1 MNISELFIRR
11 PVFAT
16 VVSLILVLVGL
27 VSYDRLSVREYP
39 EIDEPV
45 VTVTTT
51 YRGASASVIEREVT
65 QPLEDSMAGIEG
77 IEILSSTSRAEESQV
92 TARFTLET
100 DPDVAASDVRDRVG
114 RARGLLPDEID
125 EPIIAKVEAD
135 AQPIMYIAFKS
146 DRMSELEITDY
157 LDRIVTD
164 RLQNQPG
171 VAQVSI
177 FGGREYSMRIWVDR
191 SRLAAYG
198 LTVQDVENAVR
209 TQNAEIPSGRIESI
223 DREFTVLAKT
233 ALQTPDEFGHIVVKQ
248 ADGFQVR
255 LNQVARVEVAAADER
270 RSATYNGETSI
281 SLGIVKQATANPL
294 EVAANVRQAL
304 KDLAPTL
311 PTGMSAFVGYDT
323 SVFIA
328 ESISSV
334 YETIFEAVL
343 LVVLVIFVFLRT
355 LRASFIPVVTIP
367 ISLITSFAIMLMLG
381 FSINTLTLLSMVLA
395 IGLVVDDAIVMLEN
409 IYRHIEEGKAPFR
422 AAIEGSKEITFAV
435 IAMTLTLA
443 AVYAPV
449 GFAEGRTGKLFL
461 EFALTL
467 AATVVVSGFVALTLT
482 PMLCSKLLR
491 HETKESRIQRWLRER
506 LEDLDEGYKNILA
519 KALVRRKLIVGIA
532 AVLALSCVGL
542 FMVLKQELAPFE
554 DRGTLLVVGQ
564 APQGATLEF
573 SQRYAKQLQNLYV
586 DIPEVA
592 GYLVVSGFPQITD
605 LVSFSRLVPWDE
617 RSRTQQE
624 IIAMLQPKLGK
635 IPGILAF
642 GVNPPSLGQSSRS
655 QPVEYVIQ
663 ASGTYEELEG
673 YVNAVMDEIR
683 QNRGFVNP
691 DSNLKLQK
699 PQLDIQV
706 NRDKVVDAG
715 IDVSTVGRT
724 LETLLGGR
732 QVTRYEQGG
741 KQYDVII
748 QVADDERQTPTDIRD
763 IYVRGDKGEMVQLSN
778 LIEVKETVA
787 PNSLN
792 HFNQLRSA
800 TISASLAPGYSMGEA
815 LEFLDAT
822 TQRLL
827 PTSAQTDLDG
837 QLREFVK
844 SSGTIA
850 VTFALALLFIYLV
863 LAAQFESF
871 IDPLIILVSVPLSI
885 FGALMLLFLTDTTLN
900 IYSQVGL
907 ITLVGLISKHGI
919 LIVEFSNQLREKG
932 HSVYDAV
939 VEAAGLRL
947 RPIMMT
953 TGAMVLGALPLALA
967 SGAGAESR
975 RSIGYVIVGGI
986 SFGTLL
992 TLFVVPTVYLIIA
1005 GWRARRL
1012 EAKAAQ
1018 APNVPPSVPAE

>member
-1 MNISELFIRR
+1 MHISELFIRR

-16 VVSLILVLVGL
+16 VVSLILMLIGI

-45 VTVTTT
+45 VTVTTV
-51 YRGASASVIEREVT
+51 YRGASASVVEREVT

-77 IEILSSTSRAEESQV
+77 IEVLSSASRPEESQV
-92 TARFTLET
+92 TARFTLAT

-114 RARGLLPDEID
+114 RARGLLPDDVD

-146 DRMSELEITDY
+146 DRMSSLEITDY
-157 LDRIVTD
+157 LDRIVRD

-191 SRLAAYG
+191 ARLAAYN

-209 TQNAEIPSGRIESI
+209 AQNTEIPSGRIESL

-233 ALQTPDEFGHIVVKQ
+233 ALQTPEEFENIVVKES
-248 ADGFQVR
+248 DGFQVR
-255 LNQVARVEVAAADER
+255 LSQVARVEVAAADVR

-281 SLGIVKQATANPL
+281 SLGVVKQATANPL
-294 EVAANVRQAL
+294 EVAAAVRKTL
-304 KDLAPTL
+304 DDLAPSL
-311 PTGMSAFVGYDT
+311 PEGMGSFVGYDT

-328 ESISSV
+328 ESIRSV
-334 YETIFEAVL
+334 YETILEAIV

-355 LRASFIPVVTIP
+355 VRASFIPVVTIP
-367 ISLITSFAIMLMLG
+367 ISLITSFAIMLMFG
-381 FSINTLTLLSMVLA
+381 FSINTLTLLAMVLA

-409 IYRHIEEGKAPFR
+409 IYRHIEMGKTPFQ
-422 AAIEGSKEITFAV
+422 AAIDGSREITFAV
-435 IAMTLTLA
+435 IAMTLTLV

-449 GFAEGRTGKLFL
+449 SFAEGRTGKLFL

-467 AATVVVSGFVALTLT
+467 AGAVAVSGFVALTLT

-491 HETKESRIQRWLRER
+491 HETSQGRIQRWLG
-506 LEDLDEGYKNILA
+506 DKLDELDAGYKKL
-519 KALVRRKLIVGIA
+519 LRRVLEMQRAVVAVAIVVG
-532 AVLALSCVGL
+532 LSCAGFL
-542 FMVLKQELAPFE
+542 MLLQQELAPLE

-573 SQRYAKQLQNLYV
+573 SARYAKQIEQIYI

-605 LVSFSRLVPWDE
+605 LVSFSRLIHWSE

-624 IIAMLQPKLGK
+624 IVNEMQPKLAR

-642 GVNPPSLGQSSRS
+642 AVNPPSLGQSGRS
-655 QPVEYVIQ
+655 LPVEYVVQ
-663 ASGTYEELEG
+663 ASGTYEELEQ
-673 YVNAVMDEIR
+673 YVNRMMQEIR
-683 QNRGFVNP
+683 QNPGFVNP
-691 DSNLKLQK
+691 DTNLKLQK
-699 PQLDIQV
+699 PQLDIAV

-715 IDVSTVGRT
+715 IDVATVGRT

-732 QVTRYEQGG
+732 RVTRYEQGG
-741 KQYDVII
+741 KQYDVIV
-748 QVADDERQTPTDIRD
+748 QVADEERQTPNDISN
-763 IYVRGDKGEMVQLSN
+763 IYVRGGKGEMVQLSN
-778 LIEVKETVA
+778 LISVTETVA
-787 PNSLN
+787 PNALN
-792 HFNQLRSA
+792 RFNQLRAA
-800 TISASLAPGYSMGEA
+800 TISANLAPGYSMGEA
-815 LEFLDAT
+815 QAFLDDAAE
-822 TQRLL
+822 RLL
-827 PTSAQTDLDG
+827 PATAQTDVDG

-844 SSGTIA
+844 SSNTIA
-850 VTFALALLFIYLV
+850 VTFVLALLFIYLV
-863 LAAQFESF
+863 LSAQFESF
-871 IDPLIILVSVPLSI
+871 LDPLVILVSVPLSI
-885 FGALMLLFLTDTTLN
+885 AGALMLLFLTGTTLN

-919 LIVEFSNQLREKG
+919 LIVEFSNQLRERG
-932 HSVYDAV
+932 SSVYDAV
-939 VEAAGLRL
+939 VEASGLRL
-947 RPIMMT
+947 RPILMT
-953 TGAMVLGALPLALA
+953 TGAMVLGATPLALA

-975 RSIGYVIVGGI
+975 RSIGLVIVGGI

-992 TLFVVPTVYLIIA
+992 TLFVVPTVYLILA
-1005 GWRARRL
+1005 GWRERRV
-1012 EAKAAQ
+1012 ATKAAKD
-1018 APNVPPSVPAE
+1018 VPAPAD

>member
-1 MNISELFIRR
+1 MHISELFIRR

-16 VVSLILVLVGL
+16 VVSLILMLIGI

-45 VTVTTT
+45 VTVTTV
-51 YRGASASVIEREVT
+51 YRGASASVVEREVT

-77 IEILSSTSRAEESQV
+77 IEVLSSASRPEESQV
-92 TARFTLET
+92 TARFTLAT

-114 RARGLLPDEID
+114 RARGLLPTDVD

-146 DRMSELEITDY
+146 DRMSSLEITDY
-157 LDRIVTD
+157 LDRIVKD

-191 SRLAAYG
+191 ARLAAYN
-198 LTVQDVENAVR
+198 LTVQDVENAIR
-209 TQNAEIPSGRIESI
+209 AQNTEIPSGRIESL

-233 ALQTPDEFGHIVVKQ
+233 ALQTPTEFENIVVKES
-248 ADGFQVR
+248 DGFQVR
-255 LNQVARVEVAAADER
+255 LSQVARVEVAAADVR

-281 SLGIVKQATANPL
+281 SLGVVKQATANPL
-294 EVAANVRQAL
+294 EVAAAVRKAL
-304 KDLAPTL
+304 DDLAPSL
-311 PTGMSAFVGYDT
+311 PEGMASFVGYDT

-328 ESISSV
+328 ESIRSV
-334 YETIFEAVL
+334 YETIVEAIV

-355 LRASFIPVVTIP
+355 VRASFIPVVTIP
-367 ISLITSFAIMLMLG
+367 IALITSFAIMLMFG
-381 FSINTLTLLSMVLA
+381 FSINTLTLLAMVLA

-409 IYRHIEEGKAPFR
+409 IYRHIEMGKTPFQ
-422 AAIEGSKEITFAV
+422 AAIDGSREITFAV
-435 IAMTLTLA
+435 IAMTLTLI

-449 GFAEGRTGKLFL
+449 SFAEGRTGKLFL

-467 AATVVVSGFVALTLT
+467 AGAVVVSGFVALTLT

-491 HETKESRIQRWLRER
+491 HETSQSRLQRWLGDR
-506 LEDLDEGYKNILA
+506 LDDLDAGYKKLLQRALA
-519 KALVRRKLIVGIA
+519 RQRMVVTVAVIVGI
-532 AVLALSCVGL
+532 SCGGL
-542 FMVLKQELAPFE
+542 MMLLQRELAPLE

-573 SQRYAKQLQNLYV
+573 SARYARQIEKIYV

-605 LVSFSRLVPWDE
+605 LVSFSRLIHWGD

-624 IIAMLQPKLGK
+624 IVNEIQPRLGR

-642 GVNPPSLGQSSRS
+642 AINPPSLGQSGRS
-655 QPVEYVIQ
+655 LPVEYVIQ
-663 ASGTYEELEG
+663 ASGTYEELEQF
-673 YVNAVMDEIR
+673 VNRMMQEIR
-683 QNRGFVNP
+683 QNPGFVNP
-691 DSNLKLQK
+691 DTNLKLQK
-699 PQLDIQV
+699 PQLDIEV

-715 IDVSTVGRT
+715 IDVATVGRT

-732 QVTRYEQGG
+732 RVTRYEQGG
-741 KQYDVII
+741 KQYDVIV
-748 QVADDERQTPTDIRD
+748 QVADEERQTPDDISN
-763 IYVRGDKGEMVQLSN
+763 IYVRGGQGDMVQLSN
-778 LIEVKETVA
+778 LISVTETVA
-787 PNSLN
+787 PNALN
-792 HFNQLRSA
+792 RFNQLRAA
-800 TISASLAPGYSMGEA
+800 TISANLAPGYSMGEA
-815 LEFLDAT
+815 QAFLDEAA
-822 TQRLL
+822 QRLL
-827 PTSAQTDLDG
+827 PATAQTDVDG

-844 SSGTIA
+844 SSNTIA
-850 VTFALALLFIYLV
+850 ITFVLALLFIYLV
-863 LAAQFESF
+863 LSAQFESF
-871 IDPLIILVSVPLSI
+871 LDPLVILVSVPLSI
-885 FGALMLLFLTDTTLN
+885 AGALLLLFLTGTTLN

-919 LIVEFSNQLREKG
+919 LIVEFSNQLRARG
-932 HSVYDAV
+932 RPVYEAV
-939 VEAAGLRL
+939 VEASGLRL
-947 RPIMMT
+947 RPILMT
-953 TGAMVLGALPLALA
+953 TGAMVLGAMPLALA

-975 RSIGYVIVGGI
+975 RSIGLVIVGGI

-992 TLFVVPTVYLIIA
+992 TLFVVPTVYLLLA
-1005 GWRARRL
+1005 GWQERRQAARTGRD
-1012 EAKAAQ
+1012 
-1018 APNVPPSVPAE
+1018 APVPAE

>member
-16 VVSLILVLVGL
+16 VISLILMLLGL

-45 VTVTTT
+45 VTVTTV
-51 YRGASASVIEREVT
+51 YRGASASVVEREVT

-77 IEILSSTSRAEESQV
+77 IEVLSSASRSEESQV

-114 RARGLLPDEID
+114 RARGFLPDDVD

-146 DRMSELEITDY
+146 DRMSALDITDY

-164 RLQNQPG
+164 RIQNQPG

-177 FGGREYSMRIWVDR
+177 FGGRQYSMRIWIDR
-191 SRLAAYG
+191 ARLAAYN
-198 LTVQDVENAVR
+198 LTVQDVENSIRA
-209 TQNAEIPSGRIESI
+209 QNAEIPSGRIESL

-233 ALQTPDEFGHIVVKQ
+233 ALKTPAEFEEIVVKTS
-248 ADGFQVR
+248 DGFQVR
-255 LNQVARVEVAAADER
+255 LNQVARVEIAAADER

-294 EVAANVRQAL
+294 EVAANVRKAL
-304 KDLAPTL
+304 DNLAPTL
-311 PTGMSAFVGYDT
+311 PAGMTSFVGYDT
-323 SVFIA
+323 SIFIA
-328 ESISSV
+328 ESIKSV

-343 LVVLVIFVFLRT
+343 LVVFVIFVFLRT

-367 ISLITSFAIMLMLG
+367 ISLIASFAIMLMLG
-381 FSINTLTLLSMVLA
+381 FSINTLTLLAMVLA

-409 IYRHIEEGKAPFR
+409 IYRHIEEGMTPFQ
-422 AAIEGSKEITFAV
+422 AALTGSREISFAI

-467 AATVVVSGFVALTLT
+467 AGTVVVSGFVALTLT
-482 PMLCSKLLR
+482 PMLCSKMLR
-491 HETKESRIQRWLRER
+491 HETKEIRLQRWLRER
-506 LEDLDEGYKNILA
+506 LEEIDAGYKSMLTSVLSRRGAVIA
-519 KALVRRKLIVGIA
+519 IALVIA
-532 AVLALSCVGL
+532 VSSVGL
-542 FMVLKQELAPFE
+542 FMLLRQELAPFE

-573 SQRYAKQLQNLYV
+573 SQRYAEQLEGLYTDV
-586 DIPEVA
+586 PEVM

-605 LVSFSRLVPWDE
+605 LISFARLVPWSE

-624 IIAMLQPKLGK
+624 IVATLQGKLAR
-635 IPGILAF
+635 IPGIMAF

-655 QPVEYVIQ
+655 QPIEYVVQ
-663 ASGTYEELEG
+663 ASGTYEDLEK
-673 YVNAVMDEIR
+673 YVNAMMNDIR
-683 QNRGFVNP
+683 QNPGFVNP
-691 DSNLKLQK
+691 DTNLKLQK
-699 PQLDIQV
+699 PQLDIEV

-741 KQYDVII
+741 KQYDVIV
-748 QVADDERQTPTDIRD
+748 QVDASERRTPDDISN
-763 IYVRGDKGEMVQLSN
+763 IYVRGGNGEMVQLSN
-778 LIEVKETVA
+778 LVNVTETVA
-787 PNSLN
+787 PNALN

-800 TISASLAPGYSMGEA
+800 TISASLAPSYSMGEA
-815 LEFLDAT
+815 LDFLNAT
-822 TQRLL
+822 AQRVL
-827 PTSAQTDLDG
+827 PASAQTDLDG
-837 QLREFVK
+837 QLREFVE

-850 VTFALALLFIYLV
+850 VTFVLALFFIYLV

-885 FGALMLLFLTDTTLN
+885 AGALMLLFLTGTTLN

-932 HSVYDAV
+932 LSVYDAV

-947 RPIMMT
+947 RPILMT
-953 TGAMVLGALPLALA
+953 TGAMVLGSLPLALA
-967 SGAGAESR
+967 TGAGAESR

-1005 GWRARRL
+1005 GWRERRV
-1012 EAKAAQ
+1012 EAKAA
-1018 APNVPPSVPAE
+1018 ATAAPAE

>member
-16 VVSLILVLVGL
+16 VVSLILMLLGL

-39 EIDEPV
+39 AIDEPV
-45 VTVTTT
+45 VTVTTV
-51 YRGASASVIEREVT
+51 YRGASASVVEREVT

-77 IEILSSTSRAEESQV
+77 IEVLSSASRPEESQV

-114 RARGLLPDEID
+114 RARGLLPDDVD

-146 DRMSELEITDY
+146 DRMSALEITDY

-177 FGGREYSMRIWVDR
+177 FGGREYSMRIWIDR
-191 SRLAAYG
+191 LRLAAYN
-198 LTVQDVENAVR
+198 LTVQDVENAIR
-209 TQNAEIPSGRIESI
+209 AQNAEIPSGRIESL

-233 ALQTPDEFGHIVVKQ
+233 ALQTPEEFENIIVKQ
-248 ADGFQVR
+248 AGGFQVR
-255 LNQVARVEVAAADER
+255 LAQVARVEVAAANIR

-281 SLGIVKQATANPL
+281 SLGVVKQATANPL
-294 EVAANVRQAL
+294 EVAAGVRRAL
-304 KDLAPTL
+304 EDLAPTL
-311 PTGMSAFVGYDT
+311 PVGMSSAVGYDT
-323 SVFIA
+323 SIFIA

-334 YETIFEAVL
+334 YETIGEAIV

-381 FSINTLTLLSMVLA
+381 FSINTLTLLAMVLA

-409 IYRHIEEGKAPFR
+409 IYRHIEEGMTPFD
-422 AAIEGSKEITFAV
+422 AAIAGSKEITFAV

-467 AATVVVSGFVALTLT
+467 AGTVVVSGFVALTLT

-491 HETKESRIQRWLRER
+491 HEVNEGRIQRWLSTQ
-506 LEDLDEGYKNILA
+506 LDKIDAGYKRMLGRALA
-519 KALVRRKLIVGIA
+519 MNRVIVGIA
-532 AVLALSCVGL
+532 AAVALSCVGL
-542 FMVLKQELAPFE
+542 FFLLQQELAPVE

-573 SQRYAKQLQNLYV
+573 SARYAKQIESIYI

-605 LVSFSRLVPWDE
+605 LVSFSRLVHWSE

-624 IIAMLQPKLGK
+624 IVNEIQPKLAR

-642 GVNPPSLGQSSRS
+642 GVNPPSLGQSGRS

-663 ASGTYEELEG
+663 ASGTYEELDH
-673 YVNAVMDEIR
+673 YVELMMNEVR
-683 QNRGFVNP
+683 NNPGFVNP

-706 NRDKVVDAG
+706 NRSKVVDAG

-732 QVTRYEQGG
+732 QITRYEQGG
-741 KQYDVII
+741 QQYDVIV
-748 QVADDERQTPTDIRD
+748 QVGDEERRTPGDISN
-763 IYVRGDKGEMVQLSN
+763 IYVRGGGGEMVQLSN
-778 LIEVKETVA
+778 LLTVNESVA

-792 HFNQLRSA
+792 RFNQLRAA
-800 TISASLAPGYSMGEA
+800 TISANLAPGYSMGQA
-815 LEFLDAT
+815 LNFLDDAAA
-822 TQRLL
+822 RLL
-827 PTSAQTDLDG
+827 PSNAQTDVDG

-844 SSGTIA
+844 SSGAIA
-850 VTFALALLFIYLV
+850 VTFVLALLFIYLV

-871 IDPLIILVSVPLSI
+871 VDPLIILVSVPLSLA
-885 FGALMLLFLTDTTLN
+885 GALLLLFLTNTTLN

-919 LIVEFSNQLREKG
+919 LIVEFSNQLRAKG
-932 HSVYDAV
+932 HSVYEAV

-947 RPIMMT
+947 RPILMT

-975 RSIGYVIVGGI
+975 RSIGLVIVGGI

-992 TLFVVPTVYLIIA
+992 TLFVVPTVYLLIA
-1005 GWRARRL
+1005 GARERRVA
-1012 EAKAAQ
+1012 AKAARVSH
-1018 APNVPPSVPAE
+1018 APAE

>member
-16 VVSLILVLVGL
+16 VVSLILMLLGL

-39 EIDEPV
+39 AIDEPV
-45 VTVTTT
+45 VTVTTV
-51 YRGASASVIEREVT
+51 YRGASASVVEREVT

-77 IEILSSTSRAEESQV
+77 IEVLSSASRPEESQV

-114 RARGLLPDEID
+114 RARGLLPDDVE

-146 DRMSELEITDY
+146 DRMSALEITDY

-177 FGGREYSMRIWVDR
+177 FGGREYSMRIWIDR
-191 SRLAAYG
+191 LRLAAYN
-198 LTVQDVENAVR
+198 LTVQDVENAIR
-209 TQNAEIPSGRIESI
+209 AQNAEIPSGRIESL

-233 ALQTPDEFGHIVVKQ
+233 ALQTPEQFENIVVKE

-255 LNQVARVEVAAADER
+255 LAQVARVEVAAADIR

-281 SLGIVKQATANPL
+281 SLGVVKQATANPL
-294 EVAANVRQAL
+294 EVAAGVRRAL
-304 KDLAPTL
+304 DDLAPTL
-311 PTGMSAFVGYDT
+311 PVGMSSAVGYDT
-323 SVFIA
+323 SIFIA
-328 ESISSV
+328 ESIKSV
-334 YETIFEAVL
+334 YETIGEAIV

-381 FSINTLTLLSMVLA
+381 FSINTLTLLAMVLA

-409 IYRHIEEGKAPFR
+409 IYRHIEEGMTPFQ
-422 AAIEGSKEITFAV
+422 AAITGSKEITFAV

-467 AATVVVSGFVALTLT
+467 AGTVIVSGFVALTLT

-491 HETKESRIQRWLRER
+491 HETSEGRVQRWLGRQLDRIDGAYKRSLER
-506 LEDLDEGYKNILA
+506 
-519 KALVRRKLIVGIA
+519 ALSMTRVVVGVA
-532 AVLALSCVGL
+532 AIIALSCVGL
-542 FMVLKQELAPFE
+542 FFLLQQELAPIE

-573 SQRYAKQLQNLYV
+573 SARYAKQIESIYV

-605 LVSFSRLVPWDE
+605 LVSFSRLAHWSE

-624 IIAMLQPKLGK
+624 IVDEIQPKLAR

-642 GVNPPSLGQSSRS
+642 GVNPPSLGQSGRS

-663 ASGTYEELEG
+663 ASGTYEELDH
-673 YVNAVMDEIR
+673 YVELMMNEIR
-683 QNRGFVNP
+683 NNPGFVNP

-699 PQLDIQV
+699 PQLDIEV
-706 NRDKVVDAG
+706 NRSKVVDAG

-724 LETLLGGR
+724 LETLLGSR
-732 QVTRYEQGG
+732 QITRYEQGG
-741 KQYDVII
+741 QQYDVIV
-748 QVADDERQTPTDIRD
+748 QVAEDERRTPTDISN
-763 IYVRGDKGEMVQLSN
+763 IYVRGGKGEMVQLSN
-778 LIEVKETVA
+778 LLTVSESVA

-792 HFNQLRSA
+792 RFNQLRAA
-800 TISASLAPGYSMGEA
+800 TISANLAPGYSMGQA
-815 LEFLDAT
+815 LSFLEDTAA
-822 TQRLL
+822 RIL
-827 PTSAQTDLDG
+827 PSNAQTDVDG

-844 SSGTIA
+844 SSGAIA
-850 VTFALALLFIYLV
+850 VTFVLALLFIYLV

-871 IDPLIILVSVPLSI
+871 VDPLIILVSVPLSI
-885 FGALMLLFLTDTTLN
+885 AGALLLLFLTNTTLN

-932 HSVYDAV
+932 RSVYDAV

-947 RPIMMT
+947 RPILMT

-967 SGAGAESR
+967 DGAGAESR
-975 RSIGYVIVGGI
+975 RSIGLVIVGGI

-992 TLFVVPTVYLIIA
+992 TLFVVPTVYLLIA
-1005 GWRARRL
+1005 GARERRIA
-1012 EAKAAQ
+1012 AKAARVSP
-1018 APNVPPSVPAE
+1018 APAE

>member
-1 MNISELFIRR
+1 MHISELFIRR

-16 VVSLILVLVGL
+16 VVSLILMLIGI

-45 VTVTTT
+45 VTVTTV
-51 YRGASASVIEREVT
+51 YRGASASVVEREVT

-77 IEILSSTSRAEESQV
+77 IEVLSSASRPEESQV
-92 TARFTLET
+92 TARFTLAT

-114 RARGLLPDEID
+114 RARGLLPTDVD

-146 DRMSELEITDY
+146 DRMSSLEITDY
-157 LDRIVTD
+157 LDRIVKD

-191 SRLAAYG
+191 ARLAAYN
-198 LTVQDVENAVR
+198 LTVQDVENAIR
-209 TQNAEIPSGRIESI
+209 AQNTEIPSGRIESL

-233 ALQTPDEFGHIVVKQ
+233 ALQTPTEFENIVVKES
-248 ADGFQVR
+248 DGFQVR
-255 LNQVARVEVAAADER
+255 LSQVARVEVAAADVR

-281 SLGIVKQATANPL
+281 SLGVVKQATANPL
-294 EVAANVRQAL
+294 EVAAAVRKAL
-304 KDLAPTL
+304 DDLAPSL
-311 PTGMSAFVGYDT
+311 PEGMASFVGYDT

-328 ESISSV
+328 ESIRSV
-334 YETIFEAVL
+334 YETIVEAIV

-355 LRASFIPVVTIP
+355 VRASFIPVVTIP
-367 ISLITSFAIMLMLG
+367 IALITSFAIMLMFG
-381 FSINTLTLLSMVLA
+381 FSINTLTLLAMVLA

-409 IYRHIEEGKAPFR
+409 IYRHIEMGKTPFQ
-422 AAIEGSKEITFAV
+422 AAIDGSREITFAV
-435 IAMTLTLA
+435 IAMTLTLV

-449 GFAEGRTGKLFL
+449 SFAEGRTGKLFL

-467 AATVVVSGFVALTLT
+467 AGAVVVSGFVALTLT

-491 HETKESRIQRWLRER
+491 HETSQSRLQRWLGDR
-506 LEDLDEGYKNILA
+506 LDDLDAGYKKLLQR
-519 KALVRRKLIVGIA
+519 ALEKQRMVVTVAVIVGI
-532 AVLALSCVGL
+532 SCGGL
-542 FMVLKQELAPFE
+542 MMLLQRELAPLE

-573 SQRYAKQLQNLYV
+573 SARYARQIEKIYV

-605 LVSFSRLVPWDE
+605 LVSFSRLIHWGD

-624 IIAMLQPKLGK
+624 IVNEIQPRLGR

-642 GVNPPSLGQSSRS
+642 AINPPSLGQSGRS
-655 QPVEYVIQ
+655 LPVEYVIQ
-663 ASGTYEELEG
+663 ASGTYEELEQF
-673 YVNAVMDEIR
+673 VNRMMQEIR
-683 QNRGFVNP
+683 QNPGFVNP
-691 DSNLKLQK
+691 DTNLKLQK
-699 PQLDIQV
+699 PQLDIEV

-715 IDVSTVGRT
+715 IDVATVGRT

-732 QVTRYEQGG
+732 RVTRYEQGG
-741 KQYDVII
+741 KQYDVIV
-748 QVADDERQTPTDIRD
+748 QVADEERQTPDDISN
-763 IYVRGDKGEMVQLSN
+763 IYVRGGQGDMVQLSN
-778 LIEVKETVA
+778 LISVTETVA
-787 PNSLN
+787 PNALN
-792 HFNQLRSA
+792 RFNQLRAA
-800 TISASLAPGYSMGEA
+800 TISANLAPGYSMGEA
-815 LEFLDAT
+815 QAFLDEAA
-822 TQRLL
+822 QRLL
-827 PTSAQTDLDG
+827 PATAQTDVDG

-844 SSGTIA
+844 SSNTIA
-850 VTFALALLFIYLV
+850 ITFVLALLFIYLV
-863 LAAQFESF
+863 LSAQFESF
-871 IDPLIILVSVPLSI
+871 LDPLVILVSVPLSI
-885 FGALMLLFLTDTTLN
+885 AGALLLLFLTGTTLN

-919 LIVEFSNQLREKG
+919 LIVEFSNQLRARG
-932 HSVYDAV
+932 RPVYEAV
-939 VEAAGLRL
+939 VEASGLRL
-947 RPIMMT
+947 RPILMT
-953 TGAMVLGALPLALA
+953 TGAMVLGAMPLALA

-975 RSIGYVIVGGI
+975 RSIGLVIVGGI

-992 TLFVVPTVYLIIA
+992 TLFVVPTVYLLLA
-1005 GWRARRL
+1005 GWQERRQAARTGRD
-1012 EAKAAQ
+1012 
-1018 APNVPPSVPAE
+1018 APVPAE

>member
-16 VVSLILVLVGL
+16 VISLILMLLGL

-45 VTVTTT
+45 VTVTTV
-51 YRGASASVIEREVT
+51 YRGASASVVEREVT

-77 IEILSSTSRAEESQV
+77 IEVLSSASRSEESQV

-114 RARGLLPDEID
+114 RARGFLPDDVD

-146 DRMSELEITDY
+146 DRMSALDITDY

-177 FGGREYSMRIWVDR
+177 FGGRQYSMRIWIDR
-191 SRLAAYG
+191 ARLAAYN
-198 LTVQDVENAVR
+198 LTVQDVENSIRA
-209 TQNAEIPSGRIESI
+209 QNAEIPSGRIESL

-233 ALQTPDEFGHIVVKQ
+233 ALKTPAEFEEIVVKTS
-248 ADGFQVR
+248 DGFQVR
-255 LNQVARVEVAAADER
+255 LSQVARVEIAAADER

-281 SLGIVKQATANPL
+281 SLGVVKQATANPL
-294 EVAANVRQAL
+294 EVAANVRKAL
-304 KDLAPTL
+304 DNLAPTL
-311 PTGMSAFVGYDT
+311 PAGMTSFVGYDT

-328 ESISSV
+328 ESIKSV

-343 LVVLVIFVFLRT
+343 LVVFVIFVFLRT

-367 ISLITSFAIMLMLG
+367 ISLIASFAIMLMLG
-381 FSINTLTLLSMVLA
+381 FTINTLTLLAMVLA

-409 IYRHIEEGKAPFR
+409 IYRHIEDGMTPFQ
-422 AAIEGSKEITFAV
+422 AALTGSREISFAI

-467 AATVVVSGFVALTLT
+467 AGTVVVSGFVALTLT

-491 HETKESRIQRWLRER
+491 HETKEIRLQRWLRER
-506 LEDLDEGYKNILA
+506 LDEIDAGYKRMLTGA
-519 KALVRRKLIVGIA
+519 LSRRGAVVAVALVIA
-532 AVLALSCVGL
+532 VSCVGL
-542 FMVLKQELAPFE
+542 FMLLRQELAPFE

-573 SQRYAKQLQNLYV
+573 SQRYARQLEGLYTDV
-586 DIPEVA
+586 PEVM

-605 LVSFSRLVPWDE
+605 LISFARVVPWSE

-624 IIAMLQPKLGK
+624 IIATLQGKLAR
-635 IPGILAF
+635 IPGIMAF

-655 QPVEYVIQ
+655 QPVEYVVQ
-663 ASGTYEELEG
+663 ASGTYEDLEK
-673 YVNAVMDEIR
+673 YVNAMMNDIR
-683 QNRGFVNP
+683 QNPGFVNP
-691 DSNLKLQK
+691 DTNLKLQK
-699 PQLDIQV
+699 PQLDIEV

-741 KQYDVII
+741 KQYDVIV
-748 QVADDERQTPTDIRD
+748 QVDASERRTPDDISN
-763 IYVRGDKGEMVQLSN
+763 IYVRGGQGEMVQLSN
-778 LIEVKETVA
+778 LVSVTETVA
-787 PNSLN
+787 PNALN

-815 LEFLDAT
+815 LDFLNGTA
-822 TQRLL
+822 QRVL
-827 PTSAQTDLDG
+827 PASAQTDLDG
-837 QLREFVK
+837 QLREFVE

-850 VTFALALLFIYLV
+850 VTFVLALFFIYLV

-871 IDPLIILVSVPLSI
+871 IDPLVILVSVPLSI
-885 FGALMLLFLTDTTLN
+885 AGALMLLFLTGTTLN

-932 HSVYDAV
+932 LPVYDAV

-947 RPIMMT
+947 RPILMT
-953 TGAMVLGALPLALA
+953 TGAMVLGSLPLALA
-967 SGAGAESR
+967 TGAGAESR

-986 SFGTLL
+986 SFGSLL
-992 TLFVVPTVYLIIA
+992 TLFVVPTVYLLVA
-1005 GWRARRL
+1005 GWRERRIA
-1012 EAKAAQ
+1012 AKAA
-1018 APNVPPSVPAE
+1018 AATAAAE

>member
-1 MNISELFIRR
+1 MHISELFIRR

-16 VVSLILVLVGL
+16 VVSLILMLIGI

-45 VTVTTT
+45 VTVTTV
-51 YRGASASVIEREVT
+51 YRGASASVVEREVT

-77 IEILSSTSRAEESQV
+77 IEVLSSASRPEESQV
-92 TARFTLET
+92 TARFTLAT

-114 RARGLLPDEID
+114 RARGLLPTDVD

-146 DRMSELEITDY
+146 DRMSSLEITDY
-157 LDRIVTD
+157 LDRIVKD

-191 SRLAAYG
+191 ARLAAYN
-198 LTVQDVENAVR
+198 LTVQDVENAIR
-209 TQNAEIPSGRIESI
+209 AQNTEIPSGRIESL

-233 ALQTPDEFGHIVVKQ
+233 ALQTPTEFENIVVKES
-248 ADGFQVR
+248 DGFQVR
-255 LNQVARVEVAAADER
+255 LSQVARVEVAAADVR

-281 SLGIVKQATANPL
+281 SLGVVKQATANPL
-294 EVAANVRQAL
+294 EVAAAVRKAL
-304 KDLAPTL
+304 DDLAPSL
-311 PTGMSAFVGYDT
+311 PEGMASFVGYDT

-328 ESISSV
+328 ESIRSV
-334 YETIFEAVL
+334 YETIVEAIV

-355 LRASFIPVVTIP
+355 VRASFIPVVTIP
-367 ISLITSFAIMLMLG
+367 IALITSFAIMLMFG
-381 FSINTLTLLSMVLA
+381 FSINTLTLLAMVLA

-409 IYRHIEEGKAPFR
+409 IYRHIEMGKTPFQ
-422 AAIEGSKEITFAV
+422 AAIDGSREITFAV
-435 IAMTLTLA
+435 IAMTLTLV

-449 GFAEGRTGKLFL
+449 SFAEGRTGKLFL

-467 AATVVVSGFVALTLT
+467 AGAVVVSGFVALTLT

-491 HETKESRIQRWLRER
+491 HETSQSRLQRWLGDR
-506 LEDLDEGYKNILA
+506 LDDLDVGYKKLLQRALA
-519 KALVRRKLIVGIA
+519 RQRMVVTVAVIVGI
-532 AVLALSCVGL
+532 SCGGL
-542 FMVLKQELAPFE
+542 MMLLQRELAPLE

-573 SQRYAKQLQNLYV
+573 SARYARQIEKIYV

-605 LVSFSRLVPWDE
+605 LVSFSRLIHWGD

-624 IIAMLQPKLGK
+624 IVNEIQPRLGR

-642 GVNPPSLGQSSRS
+642 AINPPSLGQSGRS
-655 QPVEYVIQ
+655 LPVEYVIQ
-663 ASGTYEELEG
+663 ASGTYEELEQF
-673 YVNAVMDEIR
+673 VNRMMQEIR
-683 QNRGFVNP
+683 QNPGFVNP
-691 DSNLKLQK
+691 DTNLKLQK
-699 PQLDIQV
+699 PQLDIEV

-715 IDVSTVGRT
+715 IDVATVGRT

-732 QVTRYEQGG
+732 RVTRYEQGG
-741 KQYDVII
+741 KQYDVIV
-748 QVADDERQTPTDIRD
+748 QVADEERQTPDDISN
-763 IYVRGDKGEMVQLSN
+763 IYVRGGQGDMVQLSN
-778 LIEVKETVA
+778 LISVTETVA
-787 PNSLN
+787 PNALN
-792 HFNQLRSA
+792 RFNQLRAA
-800 TISASLAPGYSMGEA
+800 TISANLAPGYSMGEA
-815 LEFLDAT
+815 QAFLDETA
-822 TQRLL
+822 QRLL
-827 PTSAQTDLDG
+827 PATAQTDVDG

-844 SSGTIA
+844 SSNTIA
-850 VTFALALLFIYLV
+850 ITFVLALLFIYLV
-863 LAAQFESF
+863 LSAQFESF
-871 IDPLIILVSVPLSI
+871 LDPLVILVSVPLSI
-885 FGALMLLFLTDTTLN
+885 AGALLLLFLTGTTLN

-919 LIVEFSNQLREKG
+919 LIVEFSNQLRARG
-932 HSVYDAV
+932 RPVYEAV
-939 VEAAGLRL
+939 VEASGLRL
-947 RPIMMT
+947 RPILMT
-953 TGAMVLGALPLALA
+953 TGAMVLGAMPLALA

-975 RSIGYVIVGGI
+975 RSIGLVIVGGI

-992 TLFVVPTVYLIIA
+992 TLFVVPTVYLLLA
-1005 GWRARRL
+1005 GWQERRQAARTGRD
-1012 EAKAAQ
+1012 
-1018 APNVPPSVPAE
+1018 APVPAE

>member
-1 MNISELFIRR
+1 MHISELFIRR

-16 VVSLILVLVGL
+16 VVSLILMLIGI

-45 VTVTTT
+45 VTVTTV
-51 YRGASASVIEREVT
+51 YRGASAAVVEREVT
-65 QPLEDSMAGIEG
+65 QALEDSMAGIEG
-77 IEILSSTSRAEESQV
+77 IEVLSSASRPEESQV
-92 TARFTLET
+92 TARFTLTT

-114 RARGLLPDEID
+114 RARGLLPDDVE

-146 DRMSELEITDY
+146 DRMNSLEITDY
-157 LDRIVTD
+157 LDRIVSD

-191 SRLAAYG
+191 ARLAAYN

-209 TQNAEIPSGRIESI
+209 AQNAEIPSGRIESL

-233 ALQTPDEFGHIVVKQ
+233 ALQTPEEFENIVVKET
-248 ADGFQVR
+248 DGFQVR
-255 LNQVARVEVAAADER
+255 LAQVARVEVAAADVR

-281 SLGIVKQATANPL
+281 SLGVVKQATANPL
-294 EVAANVRQAL
+294 EVAAAVRKTL
-304 KDLAPTL
+304 DDLAPTL
-311 PTGMSAFVGYDT
+311 PEGMGSFVGYDT

-328 ESISSV
+328 ESIRSV
-334 YETIFEAVL
+334 YETILEAIA

-355 LRASFIPVVTIP
+355 VRASFIPVVTIP
-367 ISLITSFAIMLMLG
+367 IALITSFAIMLMFG
-381 FSINTLTLLSMVLA
+381 FSINTLTLLAMVLA

-409 IYRHIEEGKAPFR
+409 IYRHIEMGKTPFQ
-422 AAIEGSKEITFAV
+422 AAIDGSREITFAV
-435 IAMTLTLA
+435 IAMTLTLV

-449 GFAEGRTGKLFL
+449 SFAEGRTGKLFL

-467 AATVVVSGFVALTLT
+467 AGAVAVSGFVALTLT

-491 HETKESRIQRWLRER
+491 HETSQGRLQRWLG
-506 LEDLDEGYKNILA
+506 DKLDELDAGYKKLLRRALERQRAVVALA
-519 KALVRRKLIVGIA
+519 VIVG
-532 AVLALSCVGL
+532 VSCAG
-542 FMVLKQELAPFE
+542 FMMLLQRELAPLE

-573 SQRYAKQLQNLYV
+573 SARYAKQIEKIYI

-605 LVSFSRLVPWDE
+605 LVSFSRLIHWSD

-624 IIAMLQPKLGK
+624 IVSEMQPKLGR

-642 GVNPPSLGQSSRS
+642 AINPPSLGQSGRS
-655 QPVEYVIQ
+655 LPVEYVVQ
-663 ASGTYEELEG
+663 ASGTYEDLDR
-673 YVNAVMDEIR
+673 YVNLMMNEIR
-683 QNRGFVNP
+683 QNPGFVNP
-691 DSNLKLQK
+691 DTNLKLQK
-699 PQLDIQV
+699 PQLDIAV

-732 QVTRYEQGG
+732 KVTRYEQGG
-741 KQYDVII
+741 KQYDVIV
-748 QVADDERQTPTDIRD
+748 QVADDERQTPNDISN
-763 IYVRGDKGEMVQLSN
+763 IYVRGGQGEMVQLSN
-778 LIEVKETVA
+778 LVSVTETVA
-787 PNSLN
+787 PNALN
-792 HFNQLRSA
+792 RFNQLRAA
-800 TISASLAPGYSMGEA
+800 TISANLAPGYSMGEA
-815 LEFLDAT
+815 QNFLDELALRVLPAT
-822 TQRLL
+822 
-827 PTSAQTDLDG
+827 AQTDVDG

-844 SSGTIA
+844 SSNTIA
-850 VTFALALLFIYLV
+850 ITFVLALLFIYLV
-863 LAAQFESF
+863 LSAQFESF
-871 IDPLIILVSVPLSI
+871 LDPLVILVSVPLSI
-885 FGALMLLFLTDTTLN
+885 AGALLLLFLTGTTLN

-919 LIVEFSNQLREKG
+919 LIVEFSNQLRERG
-932 HSVYDAV
+932 SSVYDAV

-947 RPIMMT
+947 RPILMT
-953 TGAMVLGALPLALA
+953 TGAMVLGAMPLALA

-975 RSIGYVIVGGI
+975 RSIGLVIVGGI
-986 SFGTLL
+986 SFGTVL
-992 TLFVVPTVYLIIA
+992 TLFVVPTVYLLLA
-1005 GWRARRL
+1005 GWQERRVA
-1012 EAKAAQ
+1012 AKAARQ
-1018 APNVPPSVPAE
+1018 VHAPAE

>member
-1 MNISELFIRR
+1 MHISELFIRR

-16 VVSLILVLVGL
+16 VVSLILMLLGI

-45 VTVTTT
+45 VTVTTV
-51 YRGASASVIEREVT
+51 YRGASAAVVEREVT
-65 QPLEDSMAGIEG
+65 QALEDSMAGIEG
-77 IEILSSTSRAEESQV
+77 IEVLSSASRPEESQV
-92 TARFTLET
+92 TARFTLTT

-114 RARGLLPDEID
+114 RARGLLPDDVE

-146 DRMSELEITDY
+146 DRMDSLEITDY
-157 LDRIVTD
+157 LDRIVSD

-191 SRLAAYG
+191 ARLAAYN

-209 TQNAEIPSGRIESI
+209 AQNAEIPSGRIESY

-233 ALQTPDEFGHIVVKQ
+233 ALQTPEEFENIVVKET
-248 ADGFQVR
+248 DGFQVR
-255 LNQVARVEVAAADER
+255 LAQVARVEVAAADVR

-281 SLGIVKQATANPL
+281 SLGVVKQATANPL
-294 EVAANVRQAL
+294 EVAAAVRKTL
-304 KDLAPTL
+304 DDLAPTL
-311 PTGMSAFVGYDT
+311 PEGMGSFVGYDT

-328 ESISSV
+328 ESIRSV
-334 YETIFEAVL
+334 YETILEAIV

-355 LRASFIPVVTIP
+355 VRASFIPVVTIP
-367 ISLITSFAIMLMLG
+367 IALITSFAIMLLFG
-381 FSINTLTLLSMVLA
+381 FSINTLTLLAMVLA

-409 IYRHIEEGKAPFR
+409 IYRHIEMGKTPFQ
-422 AAIEGSKEITFAV
+422 AAIDGSREITFAV
-435 IAMTLTLA
+435 IAMTLTLV

-449 GFAEGRTGKLFL
+449 SFAEGRTGKLFL

-467 AATVVVSGFVALTLT
+467 AGAVFVSGFVALTLT

-491 HETKESRIQRWLRER
+491 HETNPGRVQRWLG
-506 LEDLDEGYKNILA
+506 DKLDELDAGYKKLLRR
-519 KALVRRKLIVGIA
+519 ALERQRAVVAVAAIV
-532 AVLALSCVGL
+532 AVSCAG
-542 FMVLKQELAPFE
+542 FMLLLQRELAPLE

-573 SQRYAKQLQNLYV
+573 SARYTKQIEQVYI

-605 LVSFSRLVPWDE
+605 LVSFSRLIHWSD

-624 IIAMLQPKLGK
+624 IVNEMQPKLGR

-642 GVNPPSLGQSSRS
+642 AINPPSLGQSGRS
-655 QPVEYVIQ
+655 LPVEYVVQ
-663 ASGTYEELEG
+663 ASGTYEDLDR
-673 YVNAVMDEIR
+673 YVNLMMDEIR
-683 QNRGFVNP
+683 LNPGFVNP
-691 DSNLKLQK
+691 DTNLKLQK
-699 PQLDIQV
+699 PQLDIEV

-732 QVTRYEQGG
+732 KVTRYEQGG
-741 KQYDVII
+741 KQYDVIV
-748 QVADDERQTPTDIRD
+748 QVGDDERRTPNDISN
-763 IYVRGDKGEMVQLSN
+763 IYVRGGQGEMVQLSN
-778 LIEVKETVA
+778 LISVTETVA
-787 PNSLN
+787 PNALN
-792 HFNQLRSA
+792 RFNQLRAA
-800 TISASLAPGYSMGEA
+800 TISANLAPGYSMGEA
-815 LEFLDAT
+815 LDFLDALAL
-822 TQRLL
+822 RVL
-827 PTSAQTDLDG
+827 PATAQTDVDG

-844 SSGTIA
+844 SSNTILI
-850 VTFALALLFIYLV
+850 TFFLALIFIYLV

-871 IDPLIILVSVPLSI
+871 LDPLVILISVPLSI
-885 FGALMLLFLTDTTLN
+885 AGALLLLFLTGTTLN

-919 LIVEFSNQLREKG
+919 LIVEFSNQLRERG
-932 HSVYDAV
+932 SSVYEAV
-939 VEAAGLRL
+939 VEASGLRL
-947 RPIMMT
+947 RPILMT
-953 TGAMVLGALPLALA
+953 TGAMVLGATPLALA

-975 RSIGYVIVGGI
+975 RSIGLVIVGGI
-986 SFGTLL
+986 SFGTVL
-992 TLFVVPTVYLIIA
+992 TLFVVPTVYLILA
-1005 GWRARRL
+1005 GWQERRIA
-1012 EAKAAQ
+1012 AKAGQDVHA
-1018 APNVPPSVPAE
+1018 PAE

>member
-1 MNISELFIRR
+1 MHISELFIRR

-16 VVSLILVLVGL
+16 VVSLILMLIGI

-45 VTVTTT
+45 VTVTTV
-51 YRGASASVIEREVT
+51 YRGASASVVEREVT

-77 IEILSSTSRAEESQV
+77 IEVLSSASRPEESQV
-92 TARFTLET
+92 TARFTLAT

-114 RARGLLPDEID
+114 RARGLLPTDVD

-146 DRMSELEITDY
+146 DRMSSLEITDY
-157 LDRIVTD
+157 LDRIVKD

-191 SRLAAYG
+191 ARLAAYN
-198 LTVQDVENAVR
+198 LTVQDVENAIR
-209 TQNAEIPSGRIESI
+209 AQNTEIPSGRIESL

-233 ALQTPDEFGHIVVKQ
+233 ALQTPTEFENIVVKES
-248 ADGFQVR
+248 DGFQVR
-255 LNQVARVEVAAADER
+255 LSQVARVEVAAADVR

-281 SLGIVKQATANPL
+281 SLGVVKQATANPL
-294 EVAANVRQAL
+294 EVAAAVRKAL
-304 KDLAPTL
+304 DDLAPSL
-311 PTGMSAFVGYDT
+311 PEGMASFVGYDT

-328 ESISSV
+328 ESIRSV
-334 YETIFEAVL
+334 YETIVEAIV

-355 LRASFIPVVTIP
+355 VRASFIPVVTIP
-367 ISLITSFAIMLMLG
+367 IALITSFAIMLMFG
-381 FSINTLTLLSMVLA
+381 FSINTLTLLAMVLA

-409 IYRHIEEGKAPFR
+409 IYRHIEMGKTPFQ
-422 AAIEGSKEITFAV
+422 AAIDGSREITFAV
-435 IAMTLTLA
+435 IAMTLTLV

-449 GFAEGRTGKLFL
+449 SFAEGRTGKLFL

-467 AATVVVSGFVALTLT
+467 AGAVVVSGFVALTLT

-491 HETKESRIQRWLRER
+491 HETSQSRLQRWLGDR
-506 LEDLDEGYKNILA
+506 LDDLDAGYKKLLQR
-519 KALVRRKLIVGIA
+519 ALEKQRMVVTVAVIVGI
-532 AVLALSCVGL
+532 SCGGL
-542 FMVLKQELAPFE
+542 MMLLQRELAPLE

-573 SQRYAKQLQNLYV
+573 SARYARQIEKIYV

-605 LVSFSRLVPWDE
+605 LVSFSRLIHWGD

-624 IIAMLQPKLGK
+624 IVNEIQPRLGR

-642 GVNPPSLGQSSRS
+642 AINPPSLGQSGRS
-655 QPVEYVIQ
+655 LPVEYVIQ
-663 ASGTYEELEG
+663 ASGTYEELEQF
-673 YVNAVMDEIR
+673 VNRMMQEIR
-683 QNRGFVNP
+683 QNPGFVNP
-691 DSNLKLQK
+691 DTNLKLQK
-699 PQLDIQV
+699 PQLDIEV

-715 IDVSTVGRT
+715 IDVATVGRT

-732 QVTRYEQGG
+732 RVTRYEQGG
-741 KQYDVII
+741 KQYDVIV
-748 QVADDERQTPTDIRD
+748 QVADEERQTPDDISN
-763 IYVRGDKGEMVQLSN
+763 IYVRGGQGDMVQLSN
-778 LIEVKETVA
+778 LISVTETVA
-787 PNSLN
+787 PNALN
-792 HFNQLRSA
+792 RFNQLRAA
-800 TISASLAPGYSMGEA
+800 TISANLAPGYSMGEA
-815 LEFLDAT
+815 QAFLDETA
-822 TQRLL
+822 QRLL
-827 PTSAQTDLDG
+827 PATAQTDVDG

-844 SSGTIA
+844 SSNTIA
-850 VTFALALLFIYLV
+850 ITFVLALLFIYLV
-863 LAAQFESF
+863 LSAQFESF
-871 IDPLIILVSVPLSI
+871 LDPLVILVSVPLSI
-885 FGALMLLFLTDTTLN
+885 AGALLLLFLTGTTLN

-919 LIVEFSNQLREKG
+919 LIVEFSNQLRARG
-932 HSVYDAV
+932 RPVYEAV
-939 VEAAGLRL
+939 VEASGLRL
-947 RPIMMT
+947 RPILMT
-953 TGAMVLGALPLALA
+953 TGAMVLGAMPLALA

-975 RSIGYVIVGGI
+975 RSIGLVIVGGI

-992 TLFVVPTVYLIIA
+992 TLFVVPTVYLLLA
-1005 GWRARRL
+1005 GWQERRQAARTGRD
-1012 EAKAAQ
+1012 
-1018 APNVPPSVPAE
+1018 APVPAE

>member
-16 VVSLILVLVGL
+16 VISLILMLLGL

-45 VTVTTT
+45 VTVTTV
-51 YRGASASVIEREVT
+51 YRGASASVVEREVT

-77 IEILSSTSRAEESQV
+77 IEVLSSASRSEESQV

-114 RARGLLPDEID
+114 RARGLLPDDVD

-146 DRMSELEITDY
+146 DRMSALDITDY

-164 RLQNQPG
+164 RIQNQAG

-177 FGGREYSMRIWVDR
+177 FGGRQYSMRIWIDR
-191 SRLAAYG
+191 ARLAAYN
-198 LTVQDVENAVR
+198 LTVQDVENSIRA
-209 TQNAEIPSGRIESI
+209 QNAEIPSGRIESL

-233 ALQTPDEFGHIVVKQ
+233 ALKTPAEFEEIVVKTS
-248 ADGFQVR
+248 DGFQVR
-255 LNQVARVEVAAADER
+255 LSQVARVEIAAADER

-281 SLGIVKQATANPL
+281 SLGVVKQATANPL
-294 EVAANVRQAL
+294 EVAANVRKAL
-304 KDLAPTL
+304 DNLAPTL
-311 PTGMSAFVGYDT
+311 PAGMTSFVGYDT
-323 SVFIA
+323 SIFIA
-328 ESISSV
+328 ESIKSV

-343 LVVLVIFVFLRT
+343 LVVFVIFVFLRT

-367 ISLITSFAIMLMLG
+367 ISLIASFAIMLMLG
-381 FSINTLTLLSMVLA
+381 FSINTLTLLAMVLA

-409 IYRHIEEGKAPFR
+409 IYRHIEEGMTPFQ
-422 AAIEGSKEITFAV
+422 AALTGSREISFAI

-467 AATVVVSGFVALTLT
+467 AGTVVVSGFVALTLT

-491 HETKESRIQRWLRER
+491 HETKEIRLQRWLRER
-506 LEDLDEGYKNILA
+506 LDEIDAGYKRMLTGALSRRGAVVAI
-519 KALVRRKLIVGIA
+519 ALVIA
-532 AVLALSCVGL
+532 VSCVGL
-542 FMVLKQELAPFE
+542 FMLLRQELAPFE

-573 SQRYAKQLQNLYV
+573 SQRYAKQLEGLYTDV
-586 DIPEVA
+586 PEVM
-592 GYLVVSGFPQITD
+592 GYLVVSGFPQITN
-605 LVSFSRLVPWDE
+605 LISFARLVPWSE

-624 IIAMLQPKLGK
+624 IVATLQGKLAR

-642 GVNPPSLGQSSRS
+642 GVNPPSLGQSARS
-655 QPVEYVIQ
+655 QPIEYVVQ
-663 ASGTYEELEG
+663 ASGTYEDLEN
-673 YVNAVMDEIR
+673 YVNAMMNDIQ
-683 QNRGFVNP
+683 QNPGFVNP
-691 DSNLKLQK
+691 DTNLKLQK
-699 PQLDIQV
+699 PQLDIEV

-741 KQYDVII
+741 KQYDVIV
-748 QVADDERQTPTDIRD
+748 QVDASERRTPDDISN
-763 IYVRGDKGEMVQLSN
+763 IYVRGGNGEMVQLSN
-778 LIEVKETVA
+778 LVSVTETVA
-787 PNSLN
+787 PNALN
-792 HFNQLRSA
+792 HFNQLRAA
-800 TISASLAPGYSMGEA
+800 TISASLAPSYSMGEA
-815 LEFLDAT
+815 LDFLNAT
-822 TQRLL
+822 AQRVL
-827 PTSAQTDLDG
+827 PASAQTDLDG
-837 QLREFVK
+837 QLREFVE

-850 VTFALALLFIYLV
+850 VTFVLALFFIYLV

-885 FGALMLLFLTDTTLN
+885 AGALMLLFLTGTTLN

-932 HSVYDAV
+932 LSVYDAV

-947 RPIMMT
+947 RPILMT
-953 TGAMVLGALPLALA
+953 TGAMVLGSLPLALA
-967 SGAGAESR
+967 TGAGAESR

-986 SFGTLL
+986 SFGSLL
-992 TLFVVPTVYLIIA
+992 TLFVVPTVYLLVA
-1005 GWRARRL
+1005 GWRERRIA
-1012 EAKAAQ
+1012 AKAA
-1018 APNVPPSVPAE
+1018 AATAPAE

>member
-16 VVSLILVLVGL
+16 VVSLILMLIGL

-77 IEILSSTSRAEESQV
+77 IEVLSSASRAETSQV
-92 TARFTLET
+92 TARFSLET

-114 RARGLLPDEID
+114 RARGLLPDEIE

-146 DRMSELEITDY
+146 DRMSELDITDY

-171 VAQVSI
+171 VAQVSV
-177 FGGREYSMRIWVDR
+177 FGGREYSMRVWIDR
-191 SRLAAYG
+191 ARLAAYN
-198 LTVQDVENAVR
+198 LTVQDIENAVR
-209 TQNAEIPSGRIESI
+209 AQNAEIPSGRIESR
-223 DREFTVLAKT
+223 DREFTVVSKT
-233 ALQTPDEFGHIVVKQ
+233 ALQTPEEFRNIVVKET
-248 ADGFQVR
+248 DGFQVR
-255 LNQVARVEVAAADER
+255 MSQVAKVEVAAADER

-281 SLGIVKQATANPL
+281 SLGVVKQATANPL
-294 EVAANVRQAL
+294 DVAANVRKAL
-304 KDLAPTL
+304 DDLAPTL
-311 PTGMSAFVGYDT
+311 PTGMSSFVGYDT
-323 SVFIA
+323 SIFIA
-328 ESISSV
+328 ESIDSV
-334 YETIFEAVL
+334 YETIFEAVI

-381 FSINTLTLLSMVLA
+381 FSINTLTLLAMVLA

-409 IYRHIEEGKAPFR
+409 IYRHIEEGKSPFQG
-422 AAIEGSKEITFAV
+422 AIEGSKEITFAV

-467 AATVVVSGFVALTLT
+467 AGTVVVSGFVALTLT

-491 HETKESRIQRWLRER
+491 HETRETRLQRWLRLR
-506 LEDLDEGYKNILA
+506 LDEIDAGYKDMLTRALARRRIIL
-519 KALVRRKLIVGIA
+519 GIA
-532 AVLALSCVGL
+532 FGVALSCGGL
-542 FMVLKQELAPFE
+542 FMLLQQELAPFE

-573 SQRYAKQLQNLYV
+573 SQRYAKQLEAIYV

-605 LVSFSRLVPWDE
+605 LISFSRLVPWEE
-617 RSRTQQE
+617 RDRTQQD
-624 IIAMLQPKLGK
+624 IVQTLQPKLNR
-635 IPGILAF
+635 IPGIMAF
-642 GVNPPSLGQSSRS
+642 AVNPPSLGQSGRS
-655 QPVEYVIQ
+655 QPIEYVIQ
-663 ASGTYEELEG
+663 ASGSYEELEH
-673 YVNAVMDEIR
+673 YVSAMMQEVWANP
-683 QNRGFVNP
+683 GFVNP
-691 DSNLKLQK
+691 DTNLKLQK
-699 PQLDIQV
+699 PQLDITV
-706 NRDKVVDAG
+706 NRAKVVDAG

-732 QVTRYEQGG
+732 QITRYEQGG
-741 KQYDVII
+741 KQYDVIV
-748 QVADDERQTPTDIRD
+748 QVADDDRRTPTDISN
-763 IYVRGDKGEMVQLSN
+763 IYVRGGKGEMIQLSN
-778 LIEVKETVA
+778 LVTVQETVA

-800 TISASLAPGYSMGEA
+800 TISANLSPGYSMGEA

-822 TQRLL
+822 ALRLL
-827 PTSAQTDLDG
+827 PANAQTDVDG

-850 VTFALALLFIYLV
+850 VTFVLALLFIYLV

-885 FGALMLLFLTDTTLN
+885 AGALMLLFLTNTTLN

-932 HSVYDAV
+932 LSVYDAV

-947 RPIMMT
+947 RPILMT
-953 TGAMVLGALPLALA
+953 TGAMVLGAMPLALA

-1005 GWRARRL
+1005 GWRERRI
-1012 EAKAAQ
+1012 EAKAAGAAH
-1018 APNVPPSVPAE
+1018 APAD

>member
-1 MNISELFIRR
+1 MHISELFIRR

-16 VVSLILVLVGL
+16 VVSLILMLIGI

-45 VTVTTT
+45 VTVTTV
-51 YRGASASVIEREVT
+51 YRGASASVVEREVT

-77 IEILSSTSRAEESQV
+77 IEVLSSASRPEESQV
-92 TARFTLET
+92 TARFTLAT

-114 RARGLLPDEID
+114 RARGLLPTDVD

-146 DRMSELEITDY
+146 DRMSSLEITDY
-157 LDRIVTD
+157 LDRIVKD

-191 SRLAAYG
+191 ARLAAYN
-198 LTVQDVENAVR
+198 LTVQDVENAIR
-209 TQNAEIPSGRIESI
+209 AQNTEIPSGRIESL

-233 ALQTPDEFGHIVVKQ
+233 ALQTPTEFENIVVKES
-248 ADGFQVR
+248 DGFQVR
-255 LNQVARVEVAAADER
+255 LSQVARVEVAAADVR

-281 SLGIVKQATANPL
+281 SLGVVKQATANPL
-294 EVAANVRQAL
+294 EVAAAVRKAL
-304 KDLAPTL
+304 DDLAPSL
-311 PTGMSAFVGYDT
+311 PEGMASFVGYDT

-328 ESISSV
+328 ESIRSV
-334 YETIFEAVL
+334 YETIVEAIV

-355 LRASFIPVVTIP
+355 VRASFIPVVTIP
-367 ISLITSFAIMLMLG
+367 IALITSFAIMLMFG
-381 FSINTLTLLSMVLA
+381 FSINTLTLLAMVLA

-409 IYRHIEEGKAPFR
+409 IYRHIEMGKTPFQ
-422 AAIEGSKEITFAV
+422 AAIDGSREITFAV
-435 IAMTLTLA
+435 IAMTLTLV

-449 GFAEGRTGKLFL
+449 SFAEGRTGKLFL

-467 AATVVVSGFVALTLT
+467 AGAVVVSGFVALTLT

-491 HETKESRIQRWLRER
+491 HETSQSRLQRWLGDR
-506 LEDLDEGYKNILA
+506 LDDLDAGYKKLLQR
-519 KALVRRKLIVGIA
+519 ALEKQRMVVTVAVIVGI
-532 AVLALSCVGL
+532 SCGGL
-542 FMVLKQELAPFE
+542 MMLLQRELAPLE

-573 SQRYAKQLQNLYV
+573 SARYARQIEKIYV

-605 LVSFSRLVPWDE
+605 LVSFSRLIHWGD

-624 IIAMLQPKLGK
+624 IVNEIQPRLGR

-642 GVNPPSLGQSSRS
+642 AINPPSLGQSGRS
-655 QPVEYVIQ
+655 LPVEYVIQ
-663 ASGTYEELEG
+663 ASGTYEELEQF
-673 YVNAVMDEIR
+673 VNRMMQEIR
-683 QNRGFVNP
+683 RNPGFVNP
-691 DSNLKLQK
+691 DTNLKLQK
-699 PQLDIQV
+699 PQLDIEV

-715 IDVSTVGRT
+715 IDVATVGRT

-732 QVTRYEQGG
+732 RVTRYEQGG
-741 KQYDVII
+741 KQYDVIV
-748 QVADDERQTPTDIRD
+748 QVADEERQTPDDISN
-763 IYVRGDKGEMVQLSN
+763 IYVRGGQGDMVQLSN
-778 LIEVKETVA
+778 LISVTETVA
-787 PNSLN
+787 PNALN
-792 HFNQLRSA
+792 RFNQLRAA
-800 TISASLAPGYSMGEA
+800 TISANLAPGYSMGEA
-815 LEFLDAT
+815 QAFLDEAA
-822 TQRLL
+822 QRLL
-827 PTSAQTDLDG
+827 PATAQTDVDG

-844 SSGTIA
+844 SSNTIA
-850 VTFALALLFIYLV
+850 ITFVLALLFIYLV
-863 LAAQFESF
+863 LSAQFESF
-871 IDPLIILVSVPLSI
+871 LDPLVILVSVPLSI
-885 FGALMLLFLTDTTLN
+885 AGALLLLFLTGTTLN

-919 LIVEFSNQLREKG
+919 LIVEFSNQLRARG
-932 HSVYDAV
+932 RPVYEAV
-939 VEAAGLRL
+939 VEASGLRL
-947 RPIMMT
+947 RPILMT
-953 TGAMVLGALPLALA
+953 TGAMVLGAMPLALA

-975 RSIGYVIVGGI
+975 RSIGLVIVGGI

-992 TLFVVPTVYLIIA
+992 TLFVVPTVYLLLA
-1005 GWRARRL
+1005 GWQERRQAARTGRD
-1012 EAKAAQ
+1012 
-1018 APNVPPSVPAE
+1018 APVPAE

>member
-16 VVSLILVLVGL
+16 VVSLILMLIGL

-51 YRGASASVIEREVT
+51 YRGASASVVEREVT

-77 IEILSSTSRAEESQV
+77 IEVLSSASRAETSQV
-92 TARFTLET
+92 TARFSLET

-114 RARGLLPDEID
+114 RARGLLPDEIE

-146 DRMSELEITDY
+146 DRMSELDITDY

-177 FGGREYSMRIWVDR
+177 FGGREYSMRVWIDR
-191 SRLAAYG
+191 ARLAAYN
-198 LTVQDVENAVR
+198 LTVQDIENAIR
-209 TQNAEIPSGRIESI
+209 AQNAEIPSGRIESL
-223 DREFTVLAKT
+223 DREFTVVSKT
-233 ALQTPDEFGHIVVKQ
+233 ALQTPEEFENIVVKET
-248 ADGFQVR
+248 DGFQVR
-255 LNQVARVEVAAADER
+255 MNQVARVEVAAADER

-281 SLGIVKQATANPL
+281 SLGVVKQATANPL
-294 EVAANVRQAL
+294 DVAANVRKAL
-304 KDLAPTL
+304 DDLAPTL
-311 PTGMSAFVGYDT
+311 PTGMSSFVGYDP
-323 SVFIA
+323 SIFIA
-328 ESISSV
+328 ESIDSV
-334 YETIFEAVL
+334 YETIFEAVI

-381 FSINTLTLLSMVLA
+381 FSINTLTLLAMVLA

-409 IYRHIEEGKAPFR
+409 IYRHIEDGKSPFQG
-422 AAIEGSKEITFAV
+422 AIDGSKEITFAV

-467 AATVVVSGFVALTLT
+467 AGTVVVSGFVALTLT

-491 HETKESRIQRWLRER
+491 HETKETRLQRWLRLR
-506 LEDLDEGYKNILA
+506 LDEIDAGYKALLA
-519 KALVRRKLIVGIA
+519 RALARRRVVVGVA
-532 AVLALSCVGL
+532 LGVALSCGGL
-542 FMVLKQELAPFE
+542 FMLLQQELAPFE

-573 SQRYAKQLQNLYV
+573 SQRYARQLESIYV

-605 LVSFSRLVPWDE
+605 LISFSRLVPWEE
-617 RSRTQQE
+617 RDRTQQE
-624 IIAMLQPKLGK
+624 IVQTLQPKLNR
-635 IPGILAF
+635 IPGIMAF
-642 GVNPPSLGQSSRS
+642 AVNPPSLGQSGRS

-663 ASGTYEELEG
+663 ASSSYEELEK
-673 YVNAVMDEIR
+673 YVSAMMQEVRSNP
-683 QNRGFVNP
+683 GFVNP
-691 DSNLKLQK
+691 DTNLKLQK
-699 PQLDIQV
+699 PQLDITV
-706 NRDKVVDAG
+706 NRAKVVDAG

-732 QVTRYEQGG
+732 QITRYEQGG
-741 KQYDVII
+741 KQYDVIV
-748 QVADDERQTPTDIRD
+748 QVEDDDRRTPTDISN
-763 IYVRGDKGEMVQLSN
+763 IYVRGSKGEMIQLSN
-778 LIEVKETVA
+778 LVTIRETIA

-800 TISASLAPGYSMGEA
+800 TISANLSPGYSMGEA

-822 TQRLL
+822 AQRLL
-827 PTSAQTDLDG
+827 PANAQTDVDG

-850 VTFALALLFIYLV
+850 VTFVLALLFIYLV

-885 FGALMLLFLTDTTLN
+885 AGALMLLFLTNTTLN

-932 HSVYDAV
+932 LSVYDAV

-947 RPIMMT
+947 RPILMT
-953 TGAMVLGALPLALA
+953 TGAMVLGAVPLALA

-1005 GWRARRL
+1005 GWRERRIEART
-1012 EAKAAQ
+1012 AGASHA
-1018 APNVPPSVPAE
+1018 PAE

>member
-1 MNISELFIRR
+1 MHISELFIRR

-16 VVSLILVLVGL
+16 VVSLILMLVGI

-51 YRGASASVIEREVT
+51 YRGASAAVVEREVT

-77 IEILSSTSRAEESQV
+77 IEVLSSTSRAEESQV

-114 RARGLLPDEID
+114 RARGMLPDEIE

-146 DRMSELEITDY
+146 DRMSSLEITDY

-177 FGGREYSMRIWVDR
+177 FGGREYSMRVWVDR
-191 SRLAAYG
+191 ERLAAYN
-198 LTVQDVENAVR
+198 LTVQDVENAIR
-209 TQNAEIPSGRIESI
+209 TQNAEIPSGRIESL
-223 DREFTVLAKT
+223 DREFTVVSKT
-233 ALQTPDEFGHIVVKQ
+233 ALQTPEEFRDIVVKESG
-248 ADGFQVR
+248 GFQVK
-255 LNQVARVEVAAADER
+255 LGEVARVEVGPADVR

-281 SLGIVKQATANPL
+281 SLGVVKQATANPL
-294 EVAANVRQAL
+294 DVAANVRRTLDELQ
-304 KDLAPTL
+304 PTL
-311 PTGMSAFVGYDT
+311 PAGMGSFVGYDT
-323 SVFIA
+323 SIFIA
-328 ESISSV
+328 ESIKSV
-334 YETIFEAVL
+334 YETIFEAVV

-355 LRASFIPVVTIP
+355 VRASFIPVVTIP
-367 ISLITSFAIMLMLG
+367 ISLITTFGIMLMLG
-381 FSINTLTLLSMVLA
+381 FSINTLSLLAMVLA

-409 IYRHIEEGKAPFR
+409 IYRHIEEGKTPFQ
-422 AAIEGSKEITFAV
+422 AAIEGSREITFAV
-435 IAMTLTLA
+435 IAMTLTLV

-449 GFAEGRTGKLFL
+449 SFAEGRTGKLFL

-467 AATVVVSGFVALTLT
+467 AGAVLVSGFVALTLT

-491 HETKESRIQRWLRER
+491 HEVKETRVQRWLRER
-506 LEDLDEGYKNILA
+506 LEQLDTAYKGALR
-519 KALVRRKLIVGIA
+519 KALSRQGAVVGAAAIV
-532 AVLALSCVGL
+532 ALSCVGL
-542 FMVLKQELAPFE
+542 FMLLQQELAPIE
-554 DRGTLLVVGQ
+554 DRGTLLVAGQ

-573 SQRYAKQLQNLYV
+573 SQRYAKQIESIYT

-605 LVSFSRLVPWDE
+605 LVSFSRLVPWGD
-617 RSRTQQE
+617 RGRTQQE
-624 IIAMLQPKLGK
+624 IVAELQPKLNR
-635 IPGILAF
+635 IPGVMAF
-642 GVNPPSLGQSSRS
+642 AINPPSLGQSGRS

-663 ASGTYEELEG
+663 ASGTYEELDG
-673 YVNAVMDEIR
+673 YVQAMMHEIR
-683 QNRGFVNP
+683 GHPGFTNP

-699 PQLDIQV
+699 PQLDISV
-706 NRDKVVDAG
+706 NREKVVDAG
-715 IDVSTVGRT
+715 IDVATVGRT

-732 QVTRYEQGG
+732 RITRYEQGG
-741 KQYDVII
+741 KQYDVIV
-748 QVADDERQTPTDIRD
+748 QVADEERRTPTDISN
-763 IYVRGDKGEMVQLSN
+763 IYVRGAAGEMVQLSN
-778 LIEVKETVA
+778 LVTVDETVA

-792 HFNQLRSA
+792 RFNQLRAA
-800 TISASLAPGYSMGEA
+800 TISAGLAPGFSTGEA
-815 LEFLDAT
+815 LDFLDAT
-822 TQRLL
+822 AARIL
-827 PTSAQTDLDG
+827 PPVAQTDVDG

-844 SSGTIA
+844 SSGTIM
-850 VTFALALLFIYLV
+850 VTFVLALIFIYLV
-863 LAAQFESF
+863 LSAQFESF
-871 IDPLIILVSVPLSI
+871 IDPLVILISVPLSI
-885 FGALMLLFLTDTTLN
+885 AGALMLLFLTNTTLN

-932 HSVYDAV
+932 LSVYDAV
-939 VEAAGLRL
+939 IEAASLRL
-947 RPIMMT
+947 RPILMT
-953 TGAMVLGALPLALA
+953 TGAMALGALPLALA

-986 SFGTLL
+986 TFGTLL
-992 TLFVVPTVYLIIA
+992 TLFVVPTVYLLIA
-1005 GWRARRL
+1005 SWRERRL
-1012 EAKAAQ
+1012 AEKAAASP
-1018 APNVPPSVPAE
+1018 APAD

>member
-16 VVSLILVLVGL
+16 VVSLILMLLGL

-77 IEILSSTSRAEESQV
+77 IEVLSSASRPEESQV

-114 RARGLLPDEID
+114 RARGQLPDEID

-146 DRMSELEITDY
+146 DRMSGLDITDY
-157 LDRIVTD
+157 LDRIVID

-171 VAQVSI
+171 VAQVNI
-177 FGGREYSMRIWVDR
+177 FGGREYSMRVWVDR
-191 SRLAAYG
+191 ARLAAYN
-198 LTVQDVENAVR
+198 LTVQDVENAIR
-209 TQNAEIPSGRIESI
+209 AQNAEIPSGRIESL

-233 ALQTPDEFGHIVVKQ
+233 GLQTPEEFDNIIVKET
-248 ADGFQVR
+248 DGFQVR

-281 SLGIVKQATANPL
+281 SLGVVKQATANPL
-294 EVAANVRQAL
+294 EVAANVRKTL
-304 KDLAPTL
+304 GELAPTL
-311 PTGMSAFVGYDT
+311 PTGMSSFVAYDT

-328 ESISSV
+328 ESIKSV
-334 YETIFEAVL
+334 YQTIFEAVL
-343 LVVLVIFVFLRT
+343 LVVFVIFIFLRT

-367 ISLITSFAIMLMLG
+367 ISLIASFAIMLVLG
-381 FSINTLTLLSMVLA
+381 FSINTLTLLAMVLA

-409 IYRHIEEGKAPFR
+409 IYRHIEEGKTPFM
-422 AAIEGSKEITFAV
+422 AAIHGSKEITFAV

-467 AATVVVSGFVALTLT
+467 AGTVVVSGFVALTLT
-482 PMLCSKLLR
+482 PMLCAKLLR
-491 HETKESRIQRWLRER
+491 HETKESRVQRWLRVR
-506 LEDLDEGYKNILA
+506 LDQIDAGYKSMLA
-519 KALVRRKLIVGIA
+519 GALARRGFVVTVAFAIA
-532 AVLALSCVGL
+532 FSCVAL
-542 FMVLKQELAPFE
+542 FMLLRQELAPFE

-573 SQRYAKQLQNLYV
+573 SARYAKQLENIYV

-605 LVSFSRLVPWDE
+605 LISFARLIPWDE

-624 IIAMLQPKLGK
+624 IIDTLQPKLAK
-635 IPGILAF
+635 IPGIMAF
-642 GVNPPSLGQSSRS
+642 GVNPPSLGQSGRS
-655 QPVEYVIQ
+655 LPVEYVIQ
-663 ASGTYEELEG
+663 ASGSYEELEHYINLMMQEVHRNPG
-673 YVNAVMDEIR
+673 L
-683 QNRGFVNP
+683 VNP
-691 DSNLKLQK
+691 DTNLKLQK
-699 PQLDIQV
+699 PQLDIVV
-706 NRDKVVDAG
+706 NRGKVVDAG
-715 IDVSTVGRT
+715 IDVATVGRT

-732 QVTRYEQGG
+732 EVTRYEKGG
-741 KQYDVII
+741 KQYDVIV
-748 QVADDERQTPTDIRD
+748 QVADEERRTPTDISN
-763 IYVRGDKGEMVQLSN
+763 IYVRGGKGEMIQLSN
-778 LIEVKETVA
+778 LLTVNETVA

-800 TISASLAPGYSMGEA
+800 TISANLAPGYSMREA
-815 LEFLDAT
+815 LDFLDETAARVLPAT
-822 TQRLL
+822 
-827 PTSAQTDLDG
+827 AQTDVDG

-844 SSGTIA
+844 SSGAIA
-850 VTFALALLFIYLV
+850 VTFVLALLFIYLV

-871 IDPLIILVSVPLSI
+871 VDPLIILVSVPLSLA
-885 FGALMLLFLTDTTLN
+885 GALLLLFLTNTTLN

-919 LIVEFSNQLREKG
+919 LIVEFSNQLRAEG

-947 RPIMMT
+947 RPILMT

-975 RSIGYVIVGGI
+975 RSIGLVIVGGI

-992 TLFVVPTVYLIIA
+992 TLFVVPTVYLLIA
-1005 GWRARRL
+1005 GARERRVAARAERV
-1012 EAKAAQ
+1012 AHA
-1018 APNVPPSVPAE
+1018 PAE

>member
-1 MNISELFIRR
+1 
-11 PVFAT
+11 
-16 VVSLILVLVGL
+16 
-27 VSYDRLSVREYP
+27 
-39 EIDEPV
+39 
-45 VTVTTT
+45 
-51 YRGASASVIEREVT
+51 
-65 QPLEDSMAGIEG
+65 MAGIEG
-77 IEILSSTSRAEESQV
+77 IEVLSSASRAEESQV
-92 TARFTLET
+92 TARFTLAT

-114 RARGLLPDEID
+114 RARDLLPDDVD

-146 DRMSELEITDY
+146 DHISALDITDY
-157 LDRIVTD
+157 LDRIVSD

-171 VAQVSI
+171 VAQISI
-177 FGGREYSMRIWVDR
+177 FGGREYSMRIWIDR
-191 SRLAAYG
+191 ARLAAYN

-209 TQNAEIPSGRIESI
+209 AQNAEIPSGRIESL

-233 ALQTPDEFGHIVVKQ
+233 ALQTPEEFENIVVKESE
-248 ADGFQVR
+248 GFQVR
-255 LNQVARVEVAAADER
+255 LNQVARVEIAAADVR

-281 SLGIVKQATANPL
+281 SLGVVKQATANPL
-294 EVAANVRQAL
+294 EVADNVRKAL
-304 KDLAPTL
+304 KDLAPTM
-311 PTGMSAFVGYDT
+311 PVGMSAFVAYDT

-328 ESISSV
+328 ESIKSV

-343 LVVLVIFVFLRT
+343 LVVFVIFIFLRT

-367 ISLITSFAIMLMLG
+367 IALITSFAIMLMLG
-381 FSINTLTLLSMVLA
+381 FSINTLTLLAMVLA

-409 IYRHIEEGKAPFR
+409 IYRHIEEGMTPFQ
-422 AAIEGSKEITFAV
+422 AALTGSREIMFAV
-435 IAMTLTLA
+435 IAMTLTLV

-467 AATVVVSGFVALTLT
+467 AGTVVVSGFVALTLT

-491 HETKESRIQRWLRER
+491 HETKESRLQRWLRLR
-506 LEDLDEGYKNILA
+506 LEQIDEGYKNLLTW
-519 KALVRRKLIVGIA
+519 ALSRGRAVVLI
-532 AVLALSCVGL
+532 AVVIGLSCVAL
-542 FMVLKQELAPFE
+542 FMLLRQELAPFE

-573 SQRYAKQLQNLYV
+573 SARYAKQIEGLYV

-605 LVSFSRLVPWDE
+605 LVSFARLVPWSE

-624 IIAMLQPKLGK
+624 IVATLQGKLAH
-635 IPGILAF
+635 IPGIMAF
-642 GVNPPSLGQSSRS
+642 GVNSPSLGQSGRS
-655 QPVEYVIQ
+655 QPVEYVVQ
-663 ASGTYEELEG
+663 ASGSYEELEQ
-673 YVNAVMDEIR
+673 YVSLMMQEIR
-683 QNRGFVNP
+683 QNPGFVNP

-699 PQLDIQV
+699 PQLDIEV

-732 QVTRYEQGG
+732 EVTRYEQGG
-741 KQYDVII
+741 KQYDVIV
-748 QVADDERQTPTDIRD
+748 QVADEERRTPNDISN
-763 IYVRGDKGEMVQLSN
+763 IYVRGGKGEMIQLSN
-778 LIEVKETVA
+778 LISVTETVA
-787 PNSLN
+787 PNALN
-792 HFNQLRSA
+792 RFNQLRSA
-800 TISASLAPGYSMGEA
+800 TISASLAPSYSMGEA
-815 LEFLDAT
+815 LEFLDT
-822 TQRLL
+822 TAQRLL
-827 PTSAQTDLDG
+827 PASAQTDLDG

-850 VTFALALLFIYLV
+850 VTFVLALLFIYLV

-871 IDPLIILVSVPLSI
+871 IDPLVILVSVPLSLA
-885 FGALMLLFLTDTTLN
+885 GALMLLFLTDTTLN

-932 HSVYDAV
+932 MSVYDAV
-939 VEAAGLRL
+939 VEAASLRL
-947 RPIMMT
+947 RPILMT

-1005 GWRARRL
+1005 GGQERRIAAKARRDVH
-1012 EAKAAQ
+1012 A
-1018 APNVPPSVPAE
+1018 PAE